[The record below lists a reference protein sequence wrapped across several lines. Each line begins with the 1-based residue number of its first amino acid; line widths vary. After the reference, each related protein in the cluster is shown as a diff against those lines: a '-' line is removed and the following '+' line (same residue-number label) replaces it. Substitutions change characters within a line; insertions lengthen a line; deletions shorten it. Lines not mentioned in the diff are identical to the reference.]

1 MKINRRAVKNICRTF
16 KKAGI
21 TYALENFEDIL
32 DIIHVPI
39 TTHGGKTLSA
49 DYYTERPNRGGCIR
63 ISDIAHVHSED
74 KRYVVLETL
83 NKLNCDSPH
92 LKFCLDTN
100 NTVYAIYTFPNHTPD
115 LLIGWVALGM
125 QGIIQRALDEAYPNI
140 QNAVLGLP
148 STEDSHA
155 HITEDQIKEY
165 RRIYL
170 KAMKTRNGSNH
181 RKHRRGGDETGEL
194 LVHRW
199 F

>member
-39 TTHGGKTLSA
+39 TTHGGKALSA

-63 ISDIAHVHSED
+63 IAGIAHVNSEYQ
-74 KRYVVLETL
+74 RYAVLETL

-92 LKFCLDTN
+92 LKFCLDAN
-100 NTVYAIYTFPNHTPD
+100 NNVYAIYTFPNRTPD
-115 LLIGWVALGM
+115 LLISWLSLGM
-125 QGIIQRALDEAYPNI
+125 QGVIQRALDEAYPLI
-140 QNAVLGLP
+140 QNAILGL
-148 STEDSHA
+148 SNTEEHA
-155 HITEDQIKEY
+155 EDHKK
-165 RRIYL
+165 L
-170 KAMKTRNGSNH
+170 TFNTKKTRSTSCH
-181 RKHRRGGDETGEL
+181 RKHRRGGEETGEL
-194 LVHRW
+194 LVHRL